1 MKSGKVKFFDP
12 RRGYGFIAPDDGGAD
27 VFLQLDCV
35 KRCGATALVA
45 GASVQFEAE
54 RRERGEYV
62 TTLSAP
68 SAPPACGEPAKVKW
82 FNRAKGFG
90 FVTTAGGVDVL
101 VTAAALRASGVT
113 HLDAGLA
120 VTVSFVARDR
130 GAFAT
135 EICALA

>member
-1 MKSGKVKFFDP
+1 MRTGKVKFFDP
-12 RRGYGFIAPDDGGAD
+12 RRGYGFIAPDDGSAD
-27 VFLQLDCV
+27 VFLRLDCV

-45 GASVQFEAE
+45 GACVQFEAE

-62 TTLSAP
+62 TTLAAP
-68 SAPPACGEPAKVKW
+68 SAPPASGEPAKVKW

-90 FVTTAGGVDVL
+90 FVTTASGIDVF
-101 VTAAALRASGVT
+101 VTAAALRACGVT
-113 HLDAGLA
+113 HLDAGRT

-135 EICALA
+135 EIYAGA

>member
-1 MKSGKVKFFDP
+1 MRTGKVKFFDP
-12 RRGYGFIAPDDGGAD
+12 RRGYGFITPDDGGVD

-45 GASVQFEAE
+45 GASVQFEAG

-62 TTLSAP
+62 TTIAAP
-68 SAPPACGEPAKVKW
+68 GASPASGEPAKVKW
-82 FNRAKGFG
+82 FSRSKGFG
-90 FVTTAGGVDVL
+90 FVTTASGVDVF

-113 HLDAGLA
+113 HLDAGRT

-135 EICALA
+135 GIFADA